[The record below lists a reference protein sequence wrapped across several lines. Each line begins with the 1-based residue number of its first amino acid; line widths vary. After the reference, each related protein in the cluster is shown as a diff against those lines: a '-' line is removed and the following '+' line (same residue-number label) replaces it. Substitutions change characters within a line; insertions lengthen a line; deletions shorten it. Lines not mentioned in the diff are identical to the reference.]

1 MRKSYGC
8 EHFKIPS
15 VLEDPYDNKQQKVS
29 NMVFSFPYRDK
40 HFAQK
45 GQLPYQPSVCTK
57 LQHMLISQ
65 IWQWRKEMHDAA
77 LSISGCCRGRKGQ
90 SLYNPKSSHTMR
102 EHQWVALLPFG
113 YEVFG
118 ANSETFVECSISL
131 KPQGLS
137 CVLLRSGG
145 GWPHSLCLWGNWA
158 VLSTH
163 TQGLRGHRTEL
174 SNLFHHLHSGK
185 AFSDL

>member
-90 SLYNPKSSHTMR
+90 SLYNPKSSHTIR
-102 EHQWVALLPFG
+102 EHQWVALTSF
-113 YEVFG
+113 
-118 ANSETFVECSISL
+118 
-131 KPQGLS
+131 
-137 CVLLRSGG
+137 
-145 GWPHSLCLWGNWA
+145 W
-158 VLSTH
+158 
-163 TQGLRGHRTEL
+163 LRGVWSKLRDLCWMQHFTEAPGSL
-174 SNLFHHLHSGK
+174 LCVAAQWRGLAPFPVFVG
-185 AFSDL
+185 